1 MTPLLFVAILHFS
14 KTPQNW
20 SGRTRVK
27 KNKQNRAGFSAFSF
41 PWFLFRH
48 NGRFTKWFY
57 KTLGGAAKRQGT
69 PGGFTATN
77 PLCDQTWRPGPCVNT
92 TKGHHKSNSSCFK
105 HGVSRSKSGYLL
117 IQFLSETCA
126 DRSQFIHPG
135 LVTNQDSRINQITAS
150 FSFLSLK
157 AN

>member
-1 MTPLLFVAILHFS
+1 MTPLLFVAILQFL
-14 KTPQNW
+14 KNTTKLKW
-20 SGRTRVK
+20 MYKGK

-57 KTLGGAAKRQGT
+57 KTLGGAAKCQDT

-105 HGVSRSKSGYLL
+105 HRISRSKSGYLL
-117 IQFLSETCA
+117 IHFLSETCA
-126 DRSQFIHPG
+126 DRSQFIHTG
-135 LVTNQDSRINQITAS
+135 LVTKQDSRINQITAS